1 MSLVNELIAKVV
13 DSSTDLSEVL
23 RKARVLASELR
34 SEELGRWAEGELNGY
49 NDEDVLPDYRVS
61 IGSNFGNFVGYR
73 TQGNGLPI
81 ALSNLPED
89 WRERM
94 SKLKLSSGVASLQE
108 MFRSEKNYQEEWPA
122 DAVALVSKDIY
133 EEMNMVMAWKAIPKA
148 RIADVLDAVR
158 NRLLSFLLE
167 LKVQHPEVET
177 TEVNLQTIPKEDVRL
192 NIVNNIFGGHNVFA
206 SGETVNQK
214 VEQGVKL
221 GDLVSLLSAFREE
234 QVPEGLLDELSAA
247 ISDDKP
253 VGKSG
258 IGPKVSLW
266 MAKAGEKVATNTFA
280 AFAAQALAQYYGIA
294 GT

>member
-94 SKLKLSSGVASLQE
+94 SKLKLSS
-108 MFRSEKNYQEEWPA
+108 
-122 DAVALVSKDIY
+122 
-133 EEMNMVMAWKAIPKA
+133 
-148 RIADVLDAVR
+148 
-158 NRLLSFLLE
+158 
-167 LKVQHPEVET
+167 
-177 TEVNLQTIPKEDVRL
+177 
-192 NIVNNIFGGHNVFA
+192 
-206 SGETVNQK
+206 
-214 VEQGVKL
+214 
-221 GDLVSLLSAFREE
+221 
-234 QVPEGLLDELSAA
+234 
-247 ISDDKP
+247 
-253 VGKSG
+253 
-258 IGPKVSLW
+258 
-266 MAKAGEKVATNTFA
+266 
-280 AFAAQALAQYYGIA
+280 
-294 GT
+294 